1 MIERHYFGNELIKS
15 FDFNF
20 GFCIPGSTNTW
31 EAVYALPPLD
41 SAMGE
46 CVGRFGAVRWCC
58 GSVAVWRCGVV
69 AVWRRGGVA
78 AWRRDGVTV
87 WSYGGSSMSAC
98 VLFTPVV
105 QYECVGVCTG
115 HGARALPVTRGAIV
129 LHVRRV
135 REVLTVRGM

>member
-46 CVGRFGAVRWCC
+46 CVGRQLRRCAVAL
-58 GSVAVWRCGVV
+58 GWRCDVV
-69 AVWRRGGVA
+69 
-78 AWRRDGVTV
+78 T
-87 WSYGGSSMSAC
+87 
-98 VLFTPVV
+98 L
-105 QYECVGVCTG
+105 
-115 HGARALPVTRGAIV
+115 
-129 LHVRRV
+129 
-135 REVLTVRGM
+135 

>member
-1 MIERHYFGNELIKS
+1 MVLWQCG
-15 FDFNF
+15 
-20 GFCIPGSTNTW
+20 G
-31 EAVYALPPLD
+31 VALW
-41 SAMGE
+41 
-46 CVGRFGAVRWCC
+46 RC
-58 GSVAVWRCGVV
+58 GSVAT
-69 AVWRRGGVA
+69 
-78 AWRRDGVTV
+78 WRRDGVTV

-105 QYECVGVCTG
+105 HYECVGVCTG